1 MRFRLTAFVLHLC
14 ASAGVLTLIVG
25 WMYLGWYRWPG
36 WYLSGVIHVVGIVV
50 LVDVV
55 IGPTLTLIIA
65 NPAKSR
71 SELTRDLAIIV
82 SVQLAALV
90 YGATALWEG
99 RPLYYTFSADRLE
112 FVRASDIDPAE
123 TALAQEK
130 NPARAPYWYSLP
142 RWVWAPLPDDPNEAV
157 KIVQSTTLGVGKDV
171 IDMPRYFKPWDQG
184 LPKLREQLLPVD
196 QIKYLSAAEKQS
208 LRQRIAALGVT
219 PADHNA
225 LIMWGG
231 SRRLVA
237 VVNAKTLQIRAFLI
251 P

>member
-1 MRFRLTAFVLHLC
+1 
-14 ASAGVLTLIVG
+14 
-25 WMYLGWYRWPG
+25 
-36 WYLSGVIHVVGIVV
+36 
-50 LVDVV
+50 
-55 IGPTLTLIIA
+55 
-65 NPAKSR
+65 
-71 SELTRDLAIIV
+71 
-82 SVQLAALV
+82 
-90 YGATALWEG
+90 
-99 RPLYYTFSADRLE
+99 
-112 FVRASDIDPAE
+112 
-123 TALAQEK
+123 
-130 NPARAPYWYSLP
+130 
-142 RWVWAPLPDDPNEAV
+142 
-157 KIVQSTTLGVGKDV
+157 
-171 IDMPRYFKPWDQG
+171 MPRYFKPWDQG

>member
-1 MRFRLTAFVLHLC
+1 MFF
-14 ASAGVLTLIVG
+14 
-25 WMYLGWYRWPG
+25 GWYRWPG

>member
-1 MRFRLTAFVLHLC
+1 MRFRLTAFGLHLC
-14 ASAGVLTLIVG
+14 TSACVLTLILG
-25 WMYLGWYRWPG
+25 GMFFGWYRWPG

-112 FVRASDIDPAE
+112 LVQASDVDPAE

>member
-1 MRFRLTAFVLHLC
+1 
-14 ASAGVLTLIVG
+14 
-25 WMYLGWYRWPG
+25 
-36 WYLSGVIHVVGIVV
+36 VVGIVV

-112 FVRASDIDPAE
+112 LVQASDVDPAE

>member
-1 MRFRLTAFVLHLC
+1 
-14 ASAGVLTLIVG
+14 
-25 WMYLGWYRWPG
+25 
-36 WYLSGVIHVVGIVV
+36 
-50 LVDVV
+50 V